1 MRIKYLWILALVAL
15 LVAACGPE
23 MATPTPQESAG
34 TVEEVSA
41 PESVQETTPTT
52 AAIATPEAG
61 EPLTETSP
69 ILPPGGVE
77 VALAAIEPVEGV
89 LATVNGQEINW
100 ADYEPEL
107 RQALYGVTQQ
117 YGVDWNQAENIA
129 MLGTFEDQVL
139 QTVVSRT
146 LIRQLAAEEGIEI
159 SQADLQARV
168 EEEQASILGSG
179 QFSSWDEFTEQTG
192 IGGEYF
198 ARLVEDAELID
209 RLSEAYG
216 PDREV
221 EQVHARHILVEDEET
236 GQEVLD
242 RLEAGEDWAALAA
255 EYSQDT
261 SNKDNAGDL
270 DWFPRGMM
278 VAPFEEAAFSL
289 EPGETSELVQTDFGY
304 HIIQVLEKGM
314 RELDE
319 QTYNSMVQ
327 QAFQQ
332 WLEEQQ
338 AAAETTI
345 LIQFSSGE

>member
-1 MRIKYLWILALVAL
+1 MV
-15 LVAACGPE
+15 
-23 MATPTPQESAG
+23 TPTPQESAS
-34 TVEEVSA
+34 TVEEVATPVTVEEETVA
-41 PESVQETTPTT
+41 PAVVT
-52 AAIATPEAG
+52 AAAVATPAAG
-61 EPLTETSP
+61 EALTETVP

-89 LATVNGQEINW
+89 LATVNDQEITW

-129 MLGTFEDQVL
+129 MLASFEDQVL

-159 SQADLQARV
+159 SQANLQARV
-168 EEEQASILGSG
+168 EEEKASILDSG
-179 QFSSWDEFTEQTG
+179 QFISWDEFTEQTG
-192 IGGEYF
+192 IGDEYF

-278 VAPFEEAAFSL
+278 VAPFEEAAFSM
-289 EPGETSELVQTDFGY
+289 EPGETSDLVQTDFGY

-319 QTYNSMVQ
+319 QTYNSMEQ

-332 WLEEQQ
+332 WLDEQR
-338 AAAETTI
+338 AAAEMTI
-345 LIQFSSGE
+345 LVQFAGGE